1 MVFLKKIKFKTFFFI
16 FLFLVFNNLPY
27 KVFCQ
32 NLYFAG
38 FSFLGNANQ
47 DFRYPVAAK
56 LFDENPTIFKD
67 PLDTALLNLKR
78 KDLNLIKDLGTIESG
93 EAVTIAFALTDESI
107 ERFST
112 IDGVTNAY
120 KIYAQILVF
129 DFNEKKVITNYP
141 VLVQKETLTN
151 GVPSAI
157 EDFNIL
163 KSMYIDTSSKSSIF
177 KFWTEKL
184 ETVKLLNAGSIHLQ
198 IRDVKLDNAV
208 TNQIP
213 EKLSKNDL
221 LKVRSAQKLE
231 YHISSKQNVPI
242 LPYTLGQI
250 GNFKKGLIARFSD
263 SLEYDLTLPEA
274 DFVMDLLI
282 REFKNVT
289 VDRGKFEVKIYAA
302 FITLN
307 VLEPLTNTSY
317 VNSKF
322 DYKNELV
329 FPKSENMQI
338 LNEWDVYQRTQ
349 DALFSNLARQIS
361 KRDDAVLP
369 SITGTANI
377 KSQLAKFEGIINK
390 CK

>member
-1 MVFLKKIKFKTFFFI
+1 MILIKIKTRSF
-16 FLFLVFNNLPY
+16 FLVSFFLLYNTLPNNVLS
-27 KVFCQ
+27 Q

-56 LFDENPTIFKD
+56 LFEENPTIFKD
-67 PLDTALLNLKR
+67 PLDKALSGLKR
-78 KDLNLIKDLGTIESG
+78 KDLNFIKELGTIESG
-93 EAVTIAFALTDESI
+93 QAVTIAFALTDESI
-107 ERFST
+107 ERFTT
-112 IDGVTNAY
+112 IDGVTSAY

-151 GVPSAI
+151 GIPNSI

-163 KSMYIDTSSKSSIF
+163 KNMYLDISSKSSIF
-177 KFWTEKL
+177 NFWAEKL
-184 ETVKLLNAGSIHLQ
+184 ETAKLLNAGSIHLQ
-198 IRDVKLDNAV
+198 IRDVKLDGAV
-208 TNQIP
+208 INQIP

-242 LPYTLGQI
+242 LPFTLGQI

-263 SLEYDLTLPEA
+263 SLEYNLTLPEA
-274 DFVMDLLI
+274 DYVMDLLI

-289 VDRGKFEVKIYAA
+289 VDRDRFEVKIYAA

-329 FPKSENMQI
+329 FPKSENLKI

-349 DALFSNLARQIS
+349 DALFSNLAKQIS
-361 KRDDAVLP
+361 ERDDAILP

-377 KSQLAKFEGIINK
+377 KSQLVKFESIINK

>member
-1 MVFLKKIKFKTFFFI
+1 MPDLRSFKMDSSIIEVF
-16 FLFLVFNNLPY
+16 P
-27 KVFCQ
+27 
-32 NLYFAG
+32 
-38 FSFLGNANQ
+38 
-47 DFRYPVAAK
+47 
-56 LFDENPTIFKD
+56 IFKS
-67 PLDTALLNLKR
+67 PLDKALLGLKR
-78 KDLNLIKDLGTIESG
+78 KDLNFIKELGTIQSG

-107 ERFST
+107 ERFSS

-141 VLVQKETLTN
+141 VLVQKETVTN
-151 GVPSAI
+151 GVPSTV
-157 EDFNIL
+157 EDFNIV
-163 KSMYIDTSSKSSIF
+163 KNMYLDISNKSSIF

-198 IRDVKLDNAV
+198 IRDVKLDGAV
-208 TNQIP
+208 INQIP
-213 EKLSKNDL
+213 EKLSKNNL

-242 LPYTLGQI
+242 LPFTLGQI

-274 DFVMDLLI
+274 DYVMDLTV
-282 REFKNVT
+282 REFKNIT

-329 FPKSENMQI
+329 FPKSENIQI

-349 DALFSNLARQIS
+349 DALFSNLAKQIS

-377 KSQLAKFEGIINK
+377 KSQLVKFEGIIKK
-390 CK
+390 CR